1 MNLEEDYFN
10 DLLLLLILLNRL
22 HNINYDNDE
31 SRFLPIEP
39 SNNEQNSFIKVID
52 VILIG
57 LEFLIPLMNQEMLKF
72 QTLSIEYF
80 KLTSNLAFNNTDKI
94 FSRSIDLFNTL
105 ISSLQYGL
113 TS

>member
-1 MNLEEDYFN
+1 M
-10 DLLLLLILLNRL
+10 
-22 HNINYDNDE
+22 
-31 SRFLPIEP
+31 PIEP
-39 SNNEQNSFIKVID
+39 KTNELNSSIKVID

-94 FSRSIDLFNTL
+94 FSRPVDLFKTL
-105 ISSLQYGL
+105 IGSLQYGL